1 MWPLKGSATPLTRAQ
16 AFLDPE
22 VLSRDLDR
30 GQGHPNQV
38 GVHALQPIT

>member
-1 MWPLKGSATPLTRAQ
+1 MHAH

-30 GQGHPNQV
+30 ALDHLNQGCTPCS
-38 GVHALQPIT
+38 